1 MFCSKCGKEIDNEAI
16 ICPMCGCATANYHQ
30 AFIAHNTQS
39 QNDNTYSQDYVAI
52 KEFEDKVKSVYS
64 VGVICLILCLGIGLI
79 FSFVAWAKAKSIV
92 VPQISTQNPHDRAIF
107 ESAKRRLKTALGFA
121 NAPLYVLIFLC
132 PILIAGGEFAAG
144 IVLLLVLLLI
154 MLLIGVPCTKH
165 LNKDIYGTNK

>member
-1 MFCSKCGKEIDNEAI
+1 MFCTKCGKEIADEAL
-16 ICPMCGCATANYHQ
+16 ICTGGGCATANYQ
-30 AFIAHNTQS
+30 APQRSVNS
-39 QNDNTYSQDYVAI
+39 YSNDYIAI
-52 KEFEDKVKSVYS
+52 KEFEDKVKSIYS
-64 VGVICLILCLGIGLI
+64 VGIICLILCLGIGLI

-107 ESAKRRLKTALGFA
+107 ESAKRKLKTALGFA

-144 IVLLLVLLLI
+144 VVLLLVLLLI